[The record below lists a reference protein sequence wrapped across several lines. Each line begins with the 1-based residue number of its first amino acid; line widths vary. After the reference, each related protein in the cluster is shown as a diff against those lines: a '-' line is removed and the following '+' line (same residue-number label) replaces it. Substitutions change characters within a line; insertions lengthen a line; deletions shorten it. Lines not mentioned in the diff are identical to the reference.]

1 MAKFKRAFRPGGFR
15 PEQVSERNISQ
26 LQAYSDR
33 ITQSLREE
41 RDAVISDRNR
51 TADAMKENISIQQK
65 QADLNNKIQ
74 QQNIQTQI
82 KEQQI
87 LGEQAIQEFNRQ
99 NEAGQALFGSLSK
112 ISETA
117 ARKFQE
123 IEVKRKEEQYNAD
136 LAEMMILGENSDKF
150 KAVEAYFLDA
160 QNEEQRNY
168 TELAK
173 AQERGLAPLD
183 ADRYAKNL
191 SELSLGLKVGY
202 LSRMSDQYS
211 GYLREELI
219 HDETGSA
226 RDQRKAGEFSARALD
241 EFMKIKGIKGINPAL
256 LKKSGF
262 LDAALRVNQ
271 QFMNTAGK
279 YEAADNLSLFED
291 NFKSGFGNQV
301 DTASA
306 KRFLE
311 VQFPE
316 LVRRKGRTGALD
328 FIQNL
333 GEVVDVEGTPIY
345 NTDAIF
351 AAQLGPEGQAYGDY
365 WKNRK
370 ASIQTSLVGASNAA
384 ARNMAQAERN
394 ASDKYVKDVMLPSL
408 EALLAE
414 APASEDESIFSTAE
428 REAIDKFGYIP
439 KALSDARKQN
449 LLQNKTETAQIA
461 TTAQALMVTGEP
473 ANINKARELIS
484 TITDPKVRGELV
496 KQYQEATNP
505 IQLNTDG
512 KKELDKA
519 VTAASRE
526 LLNQSLEG
534 GASSKAIE
542 FAGFIRP
549 DVYRQYKEEY
559 LKTRDPELAKQN
571 TLSWLSSQVLQGK
584 SDKTTRYAVATGDN
598 NQSYMPYFQRKT
610 KETQA
615 ERDARLTSVINTV
628 SAVGVSAL
636 ESPGMVTERELRK
649 ASSASEQAAGLDKIV
664 TPETLSLQKAL
675 TTQGKPVTL
684 GEIYN
689 KQIEAFNRNNPDK
702 KINPLGISPMLQIV
716 DFAHPATLEALA
728 NNPTP
733 AIVRRAT
740 HEAGGVN
747 GLRAANFRLGGARP
761 TRSAVETAFINTTR
775 MAEGT
780 AGPNGYNTVY
790 GGAVVPQ
797 LTQMTLGELYDAI
810 KLGGTDAI
818 PERLGGGKIPFKKD
832 KYNSSASGALQLM
845 PQTLLGLINSGK
857 YSRDDVFSPAVQDQM
872 LIDLARDRGV
882 DIENM
887 SPQQMEKAGNIWA
900 GLTPRYGQTKRT
912 ATDSYEEFQRQLNQ
926 LN

>member
-1 MAKFKRAFRPGGFR
+1 MAKFKRAFQPGGFR

-33 ITQSLREE
+33 ITKSLREE

-51 TADAMKENISIQQK
+51 TAAAMKENISIQQK

-82 KEQQI
+82 QEQRI

-99 NEAGQALFGSLSK
+99 NEAGQALYGSLSK
-112 ISETA
+112 ISDTA

-136 LAEMMILGENSDKF
+136 LAEMMMLGENSDKF

-160 QNEEQRNY
+160 QNEEQKNY

-173 AQERGLAPLD
+173 AQERGLNPLD

-202 LSRMSDQYS
+202 LSRMSDQYG

-226 RDQRKAGEFSARALD
+226 RDQRKAGEFAARALD

-262 LDAALRVNQ
+262 LDAALNVNQ

-394 ASDKYVKDVMLPSL
+394 AADKYVKDVMLPSL

-428 REAIDKFGYIP
+428 REAMDKFSYIP

-526 LLNQSLEG
+526 LLGQSLEG

-571 TLSWLSSQVLQGK
+571 TLSWLSNQVIQGK
-584 SDKTTRYAVATGDN
+584 ADKTTRYGVATGDN

-664 TPETLSLQKAL
+664 TPETLALQKAL
-675 TTQGKPVTL
+675 STQGKPVTL

-716 DFAHPATLEALA
+716 DFAHPATLEVLA

-740 HEAGGVN
+740 VEAAQPALRMANNMRGSFANIPFQQRSDSYVNFMTQDLGLSRNHALGLLANMVRESNLNPSVPSGDDGGPGGLWQFKGIRQTDRVRQLVESGDWRGQIRYALYEEPDNLAGGS
-747 GLRAANFRLGGARP
+747 LAKQFL
-761 TRSAVETAFINTTR
+761 E
-775 MAEGT
+775 
-780 AGPNGYNTVY
+780 
-790 GGAVVPQ
+790 
-797 LTQMTLGELYDAI
+797 
-810 KLGGTDAI
+810 
-818 PERLGGGKIPFKKD
+818 KD
-832 KYNSSASGALQLM
+832 F
-845 PQTLLGLINSGK
+845 T
-857 YSRDDVFSPAVQDQM
+857 
-872 LIDLARDRGV
+872 
-882 DIENM
+882 
-887 SPQQMEKAGNIWA
+887 SPQEAADWWMRNWERPADPESGSKKHTEI
-900 GLTPRYGQTKRT
+900 LR
-912 ATDSYEEFQRQLNQ
+912 SYE
-926 LN
+926 